1 MQTQE
6 EMEQETKNFEDREFQ
21 ALEAMSK
28 LDEEK
33 EELQRSLIRKKRKLD
48 LQIEARKVLLIPLKI
63 NFKLGM
69 F

>member
-33 EELQRSLIRKKRKLD
+33 EELQRTLIRKKRKLD
-48 LQIEARKVLLIPLKI
+48 LQIEARKVLLIHLKI
-63 NFKLGM
+63 NLKLDM